1 MVIPKGQDGK
11 DDDCPELTRDLGVHP
26 AEMLDDE
33 ETIYRPRGKVIHK
46 EIPKVI
52 VDMREFRSDL
62 PVLLHRRGIDIEPI
76 TLQVSSDLYCTFLYF
91 YVFCFLCL
99 SFCCIYFFLRSVITF

>member
-11 DDDCPELTRDLGVHP
+11 DEDCLELARDLGLHP
-26 AEMLDDE
+26 TEMLNNEDKSYKPE
-33 ETIYRPRGKVIHK
+33 INSLNKET
-46 EIPKVI
+46 PKVI

-76 TLQVSSDLYCTFLYF
+76 TLQVIISFVIENCLIFFHYF
-91 YVFCFLCL
+91 
-99 SFCCIYFFLRSVITF
+99 

>member
-11 DDDCPELTRDLGVHP
+11 DEDCPELTRDLGIHP
-26 AEMLDDE
+26 SEMLDDE
-33 ETIYRPRGKVIHK
+33 DKTFKPKDKSIEK
-46 EIPKVI
+46 EISKVI

-76 TLQVSSDLYCTFLYF
+76 TLQVHYIIILIIISI
-91 YVFCFLCL
+91 
-99 SFCCIYFFLRSVITF
+99 SFICIMLLGW

>member
-11 DDDCPELTRDLGVHP
+11 DEDCPELTRDLGVHP
-26 AEMLDDE
+26 SEMLDDDDNTYKPE
-33 ETIYRPRGKVIHK
+33 EKNVKK

-62 PVLLHRRGIDIEPI
+62 PVLLHRRGIDIEPV
-76 TLQVSSDLYCTFLYF
+76 TLQVIYILKIFL
-91 YVFCFLCL
+91 
-99 SFCCIYFFLRSVITF
+99 FFVLF

>member
-11 DDDCPELTRDLGVHP
+11 DEDCPELTRDLGVHP
-26 AEMLDDE
+26 TEMLDDE
-33 ETIYRPRGKVIHK
+33 DNVYKPVDQSITKIS
-46 EIPKVI
+46 PKVI

-76 TLQVSSDLYCTFLYF
+76 TLQVIYLTALQFFYFVTFCYHL
-91 YVFCFLCL
+91 FCINF
-99 SFCCIYFFLRSVITF
+99 

>member
-11 DDDCPELTRDLGVHP
+11 DEDCPELTRDLGVHP
-26 AEMLDDE
+26 SEMLDDE
-33 ETIYRPRGKVIHK
+33 DKTFKPNAKSYEKET
-46 EIPKVI
+46 PKVI

-76 TLQVSSDLYCTFLYF
+76 TLQVQ
-91 YVFCFLCL
+91 
-99 SFCCIYFFLRSVITF
+99 YFFILLLLVYYFVGTILFIRLVIIF

>member
-11 DDDCPELTRDLGVHP
+11 DEDCPELTRDLGVHP
-26 AEMLDDE
+26 SDMLDDDE
-33 ETIYRPRGKVIHK
+33 DKTFKPGEKTKIKET
-46 EIPKVI
+46 PKVI

-76 TLQVSSDLYCTFLYF
+76 TLQVTFYCSIHLIVLYYC
-91 YVFCFLCL
+91 V
-99 SFCCIYFFLRSVITF
+99 

>member
-11 DDDCPELTRDLGVHP
+11 DEDCPELIRDLGIHP
-26 AEMLDDE
+26 SEMLDDE
-33 ETIYRPRGKVIHK
+33 DKTFKPGEKSIEK
-46 EIPKVI
+46 ESSKVI

-76 TLQVSSDLYCTFLYF
+76 TLLVIFIIILLSYHWSILLIYF
-91 YVFCFLCL
+91 YLFMLNI
-99 SFCCIYFFLRSVITF
+99 SFRLVITF

>member
-11 DDDCPELTRDLGVHP
+11 DEDCPELTRDLGIHP
-26 AEMLDDE
+26 SEMLDDE
-33 ETIYRPRGKVIHK
+33 DRTFKPNDKSNEKET
-46 EIPKVI
+46 PKVI

-76 TLQVSSDLYCTFLYF
+76 TLQVQCFIILLLLVYYF
-91 YVFCFLCL
+91 VCNILFIRL
-99 SFCCIYFFLRSVITF
+99 VIIF